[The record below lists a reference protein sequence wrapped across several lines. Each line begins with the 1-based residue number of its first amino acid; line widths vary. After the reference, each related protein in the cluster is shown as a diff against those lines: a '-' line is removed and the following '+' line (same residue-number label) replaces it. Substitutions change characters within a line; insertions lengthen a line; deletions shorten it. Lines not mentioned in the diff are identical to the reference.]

1 MGALSVLYINGNL
14 DAKGFDSIHLIV
26 PIGNLVIPHF
36 SASLRLRSRLTL
48 HLYCTTLA
56 GLDPVGTSGVRSAS
70 GEKLDAHTGQMERS
84 GGSGAVAS
92 KNEALCGVQMYGCI
106 DIRSRA
112 DAVMRGWAGAR
123 HSTYM

>member
-1 MGALSVLYINGNL
+1 MGALSVLYINVNL
-14 DAKGFDSIHLIV
+14 DAKRFDNIHLIV

-48 HLYCTTLA
+48 YLYCTTSAVLA

-92 KNEALCGVQMYGCI
+92 KNEA
-106 DIRSRA
+106 
-112 DAVMRGWAGAR
+112 
-123 HSTYM
+123 